1 MEDHLKHPQL
11 ILLLKICKDLKGE
24 KPLKDFIWSFQ
35 FIDQEV
41 MEPLMFLKIFKQF
54 GRIQLTQINRDKAFF
69 MMEGPSIH
77 LLKGMNTLTVPKDSF
92 SLMMVPVYLNT
103 QKEVIQ

>member
-11 ILLLKICKDLKGE
+11 ILLSKIYKDLKGE

-35 FIDQEV
+35 FIDQEL

-54 GRIQLTQINRDKAFF
+54 GRIQLTQISQDKAFS
-69 MMEGPSIH
+69 MMVGPSIH
-77 LLKGMNTLTVPKDSF
+77 LLKGMNTLTVAKDSF
-92 SLMMVPVYLNT
+92 SIKMGQVYLNS